1 MLDKK
6 EEVVYKEIILLL
18 NQRIVNIWKFPSK
31 IIIYLPTN
39 NRNQSIISRFITR
52 ITSTMTGITELKVDL
67 PSLIFR
73 LLRTIQEL
81 EHQVKTFLR
90 FTNKISR

>member
-18 NQRIVNIWKFPSK
+18 NLRIVNIWRFPSK
-31 IIIYLPTN
+31 TIIYLPTN
-39 NRNQSIISRFITR
+39 NRSLSIISRFITR
-52 ITSTMTGITELKVDL
+52 ITNMMTGITELKVDL
-67 PSLIFR
+67 PNLTF
-73 LLRTIQEL
+73 LLLQTIQEL

>member
-18 NQRIVNIWKFPSK
+18 NQRKVNIWRFPSK
-31 IIIYLPTN
+31 TIIYLPTN
-39 NRNQSIISRFITR
+39 NRNQSIISQFIIR
-52 ITSTMTGITELKVDL
+52 ITSMMTGITGRKVDL
-67 PSLIFR
+67 PSLTFR
-73 LLRTIQEL
+73 LLQIIQEL

-90 FTNKISR
+90 FTNKI

>member
-18 NQRIVNIWKFPSK
+18 NLRIVNIWRFPSK

-39 NRNQSIISRFITR
+39 NRNPSIISRFITR
-52 ITSTMTGITELKVDL
+52 ITNMMTGITELKVDL

-73 LLRTIQEL
+73 RLQTIQEL

-90 FTNKISR
+90 FTNII